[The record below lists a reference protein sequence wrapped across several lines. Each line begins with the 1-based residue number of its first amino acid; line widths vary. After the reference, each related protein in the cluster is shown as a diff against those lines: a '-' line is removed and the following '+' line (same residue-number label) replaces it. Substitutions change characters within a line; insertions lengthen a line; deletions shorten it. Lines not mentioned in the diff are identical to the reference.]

1 MRKIPY
7 FIPDITKVERDAI
20 ANVLDNPSYDI
31 VSELEEEFKKFIGI
45 EYAVAT
51 LSGAA
56 AFHLCLFAMNIKRGD
71 KIICSVNCHPTF
83 PEMIRHFDAEPI
95 FIDIEEDTFYKK
107 RINKKHEK
115 A

>member
-20 ANVLDNPSYDI
+20 TNVLDNPSYDI
-31 VSELEEEFKKFIGI
+31 VSELEDEFKKFIGI

-56 AFHLCLFAMNIKRGD
+56 AFHLCLFPRQPGFYL
-71 KIICSVNCHPTF
+71 P
-83 PEMIRHFDAEPI
+83 DAQ
-95 FIDIEEDTFYKK
+95 
-107 RINKKHEK
+107 
-115 A
+115 ALL

>member
-20 ANVLDNPSYDI
+20 TNVLDNPSYDI
-31 VSELEEEFKKFIGI
+31 VSELEDEFKKFIGI

-56 AFHLCLFAMNIKRGD
+56 AFHLCLFAMDIKRGD
-71 KIICSVNCHPTF
+71 KIIALLIA
-83 PEMIRHFDAEPI
+83 IRCFQ
-95 FIDIEEDTFYKK
+95 
-107 RINKKHEK
+107 R
-115 A
+115 